1 MAGRLTDIMPFS
13 IYSFYVSISAALSV
27 NTYSPQSQAV
37 DDLSLTMFCI
47 WLA

>member
-13 IYSFYVSISAALSV
+13 IYLCFYFCCSSV